1 MMPSVRPPMP
11 LNPDASLAEAEA
23 RRRYAPLLLGG
34 VLAAIIIVVDRI
46 IKVALV
52 ERFVQAGEPWPVEI
66 TSFFNLVMVWNRGI
80 SFGLFQSDET
90 GRWILVGLATAVSVA
105 LLVWLTRATS
115 LWIATAVG
123 LVLGGAIG
131 NAWDRFVWGAV
142 ADFFD
147 VHAFGYHFWAFNV
160 ADMGISVGVTM
171 LVLDGLFARGRGA

>member
-1 MMPSVRPPMP
+1 MP
-11 LNPDASLAEAEA
+11 LDPDSAFAEGAA
-23 RRRYAPLLLGG
+23 RRRHTPLVLGLA
-34 VLAAIIIVVDRI
+34 LAALIVVVDRI
-46 IKVALV
+46 VKVALV
-52 ERFVQAGEPWPVEI
+52 GRFVQAGEPWPVEV

-90 GRWILVGLATAVSVA
+90 GRWILVGLAAAVSLA
-105 LLVWLTRATS
+105 LVVWLSRAGS
-115 LWIATAVG
+115 LWIATAIG

-147 VHAFGYHFWAFNV
+147 VHGFGYHFWAFNV